1 MLREDDALSAARAAN
16 AEAAAVRCR
25 LEARRG
31 VRMSAPDGGDEEE
44 DDDADDNGDT
54 NVEVAAAA
62 TADDGDDDIL

>member
-1 MLREDDALSAARAAN
+1 MPRENDALSAVRAAD

-31 VRMSAPDGGDEEE
+31 VRMLANDGGDEEE

-54 NVEVAAAA
+54 NAAAAA
-62 TADDGDDDIL
+62 TADDGDDDTL